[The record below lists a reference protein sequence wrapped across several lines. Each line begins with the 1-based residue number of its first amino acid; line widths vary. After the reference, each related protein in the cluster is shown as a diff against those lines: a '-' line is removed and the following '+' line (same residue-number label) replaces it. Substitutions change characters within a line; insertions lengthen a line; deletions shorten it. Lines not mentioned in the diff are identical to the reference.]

1 MRHVLSVKVE
11 NKPGVLQRVT
21 GLISRRGFNI
31 ESLSVGPTQDPA
43 WSCVVAV
50 VEADNIS
57 YEQITKQLN
66 KLVCVL
72 TVTDLTKKDP
82 LEHELVMF
90 KINAEPDKLAEIT
103 QLISLFNASI
113 IDVGSKRLAIEAVG
127 DPSTLERLTSL
138 LDAYGIVEMVRS
150 GRVATARNA
159 V

>member
-1 MRHVLSVKVE
+1 MRHVLSARVE
-11 NKPGVLQRVT
+11 NKPGVLQRIT

-43 WSCVVAV
+43 WSCLVAV

-66 KLVCVL
+66 KLVSVL

-82 LEHELVMF
+82 IEHELVLF
-90 KINAEPDKLAEIT
+90 KINAEPEKLAEIN
-103 QLISLFNASI
+103 QLTSVFNASI
-113 IDVGSKRLAIEAVG
+113 VDVGSKRVTIEAVG
-127 DPSTLERLTSL
+127 DAATLERLQGL
-138 LDAYGIVEMVRS
+138 LDAYGIVEVVRS